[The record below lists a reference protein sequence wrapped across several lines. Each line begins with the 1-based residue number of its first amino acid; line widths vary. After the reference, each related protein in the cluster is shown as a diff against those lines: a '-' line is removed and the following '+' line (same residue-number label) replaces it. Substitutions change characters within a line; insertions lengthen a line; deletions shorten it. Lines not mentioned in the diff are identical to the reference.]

1 MDKKVVICLANGVEE
16 IEALTVVDILRR
28 SRIDITVA
36 AVGGNKT
43 IASSHGIIIN
53 CDTTVESINWNDIY
67 MLVLPGGMP
76 GTLNLDKDPTVN
88 NAIEVLNKK
97 GNPIAAICAAPSILG
112 KRGLLE
118 GHKACCVP
126 GFEEELKG
134 AEVIMDKKV
143 VTDGQF
149 ITAPGMGC
157 SVDFGLAILEYMQG
171 SEAKA
176 EMAKRI
182 EFGTRN

>member
-1 MDKKVVICLANGVEE
+1 
-16 IEALTVVDILRR
+16 
-28 SRIDITVA
+28 
-36 AVGGNKT
+36 
-43 IASSHGIIIN
+43 
-53 CDTTVESINWNDIY
+53 

-88 NAIEVLNKK
+88 NAIDVLSKK

-118 GHKACCVP
+118 GHKACCFP

-134 AEVIMDKKV
+134 ADVIMDKKV
-143 VTDGQF
+143 VVDGNF
-149 ITAPGMGC
+149 ITSPGMGC

-171 SEAKA
+171 AEAKD